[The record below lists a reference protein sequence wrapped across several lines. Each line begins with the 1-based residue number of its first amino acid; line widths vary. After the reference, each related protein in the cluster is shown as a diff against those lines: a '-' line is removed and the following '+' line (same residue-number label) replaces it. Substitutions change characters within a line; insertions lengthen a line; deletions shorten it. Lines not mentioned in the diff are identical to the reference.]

1 MPFFRT
7 SSKTSGTVTSLSR
20 KSTFSY
26 WNRSHVK
33 SCLLSMMITHF
44 FDTPYSSNN
53 NVCTISRLMSLYW
66 KSNVPVALPT
76 ISLYVCVTLLTNH
89 QQICV
94 LTCVQ
99 PTWSL
104 TEFFPYSADHS
115 PTLWRDR
122 GQEAS
127 EFLYTNT
134 PLFGEI
140 WATKNIAQKTRK
152 CSLRHAT
159 NVVFSKFRVWR
170 RKKKR

>member
-1 MPFFRT
+1 
-7 SSKTSGTVTSLSR
+7 
-20 KSTFSY
+20 
-26 WNRSHVK
+26 
-33 SCLLSMMITHF
+33 
-44 FDTPYSSNN
+44 
-53 NVCTISRLMSLYW
+53 
-66 KSNVPVALPT
+66 VALPT

-159 NVVFSKFRVWR
+159 NVVFSKKFMEKIFFMEKILSDFKWAGHRLAHIFADGWTHCNNFWR
-170 RKKKR
+170 RSEWEWKKTRSAQLFETALRAVSIN